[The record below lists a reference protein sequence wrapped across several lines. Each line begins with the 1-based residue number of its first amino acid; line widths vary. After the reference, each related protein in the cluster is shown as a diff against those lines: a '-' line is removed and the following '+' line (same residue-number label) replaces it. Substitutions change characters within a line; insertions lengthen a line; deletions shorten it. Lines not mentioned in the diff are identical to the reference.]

1 MGFINQLEI
10 DKRKLGGATMKL
22 GVFTVLF
29 NDKSF
34 EEMLDRV
41 KATGLHAVEIG
52 TGGYPGNAHCDLD
65 ALLESE
71 ERRNEYRSKVEERNL
86 IISAFSCHGNPISPD
101 EVFAKDSHETLLKTI
116 KLASLLNVPVVN
128 CFSGAAGDH
137 EGAKYPNWPVTAWP
151 NEYGDVLKWQ
161 WEEKLIPYWKEVG
174 QYAQEHNVKIGLE
187 LHGGFLVHTPYTLLK
202 LRGATCDAIGAN
214 LDPSHL
220 WWQGIDPVAAI
231 KILGKANAI
240 HHFHAKD
247 TYIDQDNVNMYGL
260 TDMQPYGEVQ
270 TRAWTFRSVGCGHS
284 LTEWNDMMSALRTY
298 NYDYVVSIEHEDPIM
313 SIDEGFERAVTNLKS
328 VLIND
333 TPSQMWWV

>member
-1 MGFINQLEI
+1 
-10 DKRKLGGATMKL
+10 MKL

-34 EEMLDRV
+34 EDMLDRV
-41 KATGLHAVEIG
+41 KASGLHAVEIG
-52 TGGYPGNAHCDLD
+52 TGGYPGNSHCDLD

-71 ERRNEYRSKVEERNL
+71 EKRSEYLAKIQERNL
-86 IISAFSCHGNPISPD
+86 IISAFSCHANPISPD
-101 EVFAKDSHETLLKTI
+101 KEFAKDSHETLLKTI

-128 CFSGAAGDH
+128 TFSGTAGDH
-137 EGAKYPNWPVTAWP
+137 EGAKYPNWPVTPWP

-202 LRGATCDAIGAN
+202 LREATCDAIGAN

-284 LTEWNDMMSALRTY
+284 LTEWNDIMSALRTY

-313 SIDEGFERAVTNLKS
+313 SIDEGFERAVTNLKG
-328 VLIND
+328 VLINE

>member
-1 MGFINQLEI
+1 
-10 DKRKLGGATMKL
+10 MKL

-34 EEMLDRV
+34 EDMLDRV
-41 KATGLHAVEIG
+41 KASGLHAVEIG
-52 TGGYPGNAHCDLD
+52 TGGYPGNTHCDLD
-65 ALLESE
+65 TLLESE
-71 ERRNEYRSKVEERNL
+71 EKRNEYLAKIQERDL
-86 IISAFSCHGNPISPD
+86 IISAFSCHGNPVSPNKELAQD
-101 EVFAKDSHETLLKTI
+101 HHETLLKTI

-128 CFSGAAGDH
+128 TFSGTPGDN
-137 EGAKYPNWPVTAWP
+137 EDAKNPNWPVTPWP

-202 LRGATCDAIGAN
+202 LREATCDAIGAN

-220 WWQGIDPVAAI
+220 WWQGIDPVGAI

-284 LTEWNDMMSALRTY
+284 LTEWNDIMSALRTY

-313 SIDEGFERAVTNLKS
+313 SIDEGFERAVTNLKT
-328 VLIND
+328 VLINE